1 MRDDA
6 GFKYYSTDST
16 HLEMG
21 IQLRFSYSNALLI
34 FIFLRQ
40 IASDSFD
47 GKFIIIYI
55 LKYQTG

>member
-6 GFKYYSTDST
+6 GFKYYSTDSAY
-16 HLEMG
+16 LEMG
-21 IQLRFSYSNALLI
+21 IQLGFSYSNALI

-55 LKYQTG
+55 LKYRTG